1 MVGKLLIDEK
11 DAFLEYWVFVEQ
23 YGYKALIQMPPF
35 KSIDSTEWPEYDWAE
50 YDLSKPVLDTRTFPI
65 PFCTIDNSRH
75 DKLFLHL
82 SDTVY
87 HDFVFTDLKK
97 EYRLRLVNNSSLSFG
112 IRIGKLT
119 LSFADDFPSV
129 TITEPY
135 DLGAADVWQRGYE
148 LDEVDFSR
156 FGIFVL
162 NGTDDNLRKISNVR
176 QNLIISPKTENGII
190 YDDGKVLYKARDVTL
205 KLFIR
210 SEDILTF
217 WVRWN
222 ALFSALV
229 KPEERVLNVRTLKK
243 QYRCFYKSN
252 SVSKFEILKN
262 GHVWCEFSVTLT
274 LSGIQNKDD

>member
-11 DAFLEYWVFVEQ
+11 DAFLEYGVFVEQ

-35 KSIDSTEWPEYDWAE
+35 KSIDSTEWPEYDGAE

-135 DLGAADVWQRGYE
+135 DSGAADVWQRGYE

-162 NGTDDNLRKISNVR
+162 NGTDDKRLLPLLPQNGRRQSRVRKVSFPVLFPR
-176 QNLIISPKTENGII
+176 FQSVQTLLTRFQSTLIG
-190 YDDGKVLYKARDVTL
+190 R
-205 KLFIR
+205 R
-210 SEDILTF
+210 
-217 WVRWN
+217 
-222 ALFSALV
+222 
-229 KPEERVLNVRTLKK
+229 
-243 QYRCFYKSN
+243 
-252 SVSKFEILKN
+252 
-262 GHVWCEFSVTLT
+262 
-274 LSGIQNKDD
+274 